1 MEISLLAGKPASLE
15 LLANVPRLIAVSYNE
30 IPDPSVPDQ
39 VGIKSLP
46 GFDQLTEEEAV
57 AV

>member
-1 MEISLLAGKPASLE
+1 VSLE
-15 LLANVPRLIAVSYNE
+15 ILANVSRLITAYDNE